1 MRRRTR
7 IRLRRALARLA
18 RMPRI
23 EREIALWMMEFS
35 RMLQSGVDVRLAAA
49 TLRSSGAYVGE
60 VLSEAVLEQVE
71 RGQPLVEAFS
81 VWIREMDWMSL
92 AAAER
97 AGVFAEG
104 MERVAA
110 RTMDRVRWR
119 QALVKQLTYP
129 LILLCGTYGLFGF
142 MMIAVLPTL
151 QKLAALT
158 PGAAAHRGLTPTTI
172 AGACLLILTAALL
185 MVTVAHLVKSRWP
198 SAPIRPPFD
207 RLIRRIRTERLADQL
222 ASQLEA
228 GIGAWD
234 AVAWIAGRRGGL
246 GRHMREVHER
256 LRQGTSLFEAF
267 ASVGHVLDPLF
278 LTLVEVGEITG
289 EVADRLREGQ
299 RIMQLDVAHRL
310 ESIAQMAEPIAV
322 GVMGLVVG
330 VLVYS
335 LMVPMYQAIAR
346 LS

>member
-1 MRRRTR
+1 MIRRRVLT
-7 IRLRRALARLA
+7 RLA

-23 EREIALWMMEFS
+23 ERETALWLMAFS

-49 TLRSSGAYVGE
+49 TLRSSGGYVGAA
-60 VLSEAVLEQVE
+60 LCEAVLQQVE
-71 RGQPLVEAFS
+71 RGQPLVDAFS
-81 VWIREMDWMSL
+81 DWLREMDWMSL

-97 AGVFAEG
+97 AGAFAEG
-104 MERVAA
+104 MERVAV

-129 LILLCGTYGLFGF
+129 FILLCGTYGLFGF
-142 MMIAVLPTL
+142 MIIAVLPTL
-151 QKLAALT
+151 QKLASLT
-158 PGAAAHRGLTPTTI
+158 PGAARHQGVTPATI
-172 AGACLLILTAALL
+172 SIACLVFVTLALL
-185 MVTVAHLVKSRWP
+185 SVPLVHLVKRRWP
-198 SAPIRPPFD
+198 SAPVRPPFE
-207 RLIRRIRTERLADQL
+207 RLVRRIRTERLADQL

-234 AVAWIAGRRGGL
+234 AVAWVAGRRGDF
-246 GRHMREVHER
+246 GRHVREVDER
-256 LRQGTSLFEAF
+256 LRQGTSLREAF
-267 ASVGHVLDPLF
+267 AAMGQMLDPLF
-278 LTLVEVGEITG
+278 LTLVEVGEVTG

-299 RIMQLDVAHRL
+299 RIMQWDIAHRL
-310 ESIAQMAEPIAV
+310 ESLAQVAEPVAV
-322 GVMGLVVG
+322 GLMGLVVG

>member
-1 MRRRTR
+1 M
-7 IRLRRALARLA
+7 
-18 RMPRI
+18 

-35 RMLQSGVDVRLAAA
+35 SMLQAGVDVRLAAS
-49 TLRSSGAYVGE
+49 TLRSSSAYVG
-60 VLSEAVLEQVE
+60 VALSEAVLEQVE
-71 RGQPLVEAFS
+71 RGQPLVQAFAEW
-81 VWIREMDWMSL
+81 VREMDWVGL

-97 AGVFAEG
+97 AGAFAEG
-104 MERVAA
+104 MQRVAS
-110 RTMDRVRWR
+110 RMMERVRWR
-119 QALVKQLTYP
+119 RALVKQLAYP

-142 MMIAVLPTL
+142 MMIAILPTL

-158 PGAAAHRGLTPTTI
+158 PGAAAHRGWTPTTLS
-172 AGACLLILTAALL
+172 GASLLIFTAGLVVVAVALL
-185 MVTVAHLVKSRWP
+185 IKNRWP

-207 RLIRRIRTERLADQL
+207 RLIRRMRTERLADQL

-246 GRHMREVHER
+246 GRQMRVVHDR
-256 LRQGTSLFEAF
+256 VRRGASLCEAF
-267 ASVGHVLDPLF
+267 ASIGHVLDPLF

-299 RIMQLDVAHRL
+299 RLMQWDVVHRL
-310 ESIAQMAEPIAV
+310 ESIAQIAEPVAV
-322 GVMGLVVG
+322 AVMGLVVG
-330 VLVYS
+330 VMVYS